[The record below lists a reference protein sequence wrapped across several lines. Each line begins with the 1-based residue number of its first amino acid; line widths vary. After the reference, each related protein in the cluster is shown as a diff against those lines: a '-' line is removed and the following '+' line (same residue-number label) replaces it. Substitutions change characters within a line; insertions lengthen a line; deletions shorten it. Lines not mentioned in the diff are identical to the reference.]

1 MFCVIRLFQT
11 LEWHRPEMSTI
22 CVGGE
27 RVEVGALTL
36 MMAWFIDLAMVP
48 EDLSEAVVMS

>member
-1 MFCVIRLFQT
+1 
-11 LEWHRPEMSTI
+11 MSTI